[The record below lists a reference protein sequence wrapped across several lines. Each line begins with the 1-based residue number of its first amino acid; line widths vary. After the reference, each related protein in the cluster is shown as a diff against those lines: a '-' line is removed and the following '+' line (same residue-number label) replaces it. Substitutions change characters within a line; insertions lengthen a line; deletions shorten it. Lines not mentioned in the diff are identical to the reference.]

1 MARRRDDGGIV
12 EAELAALAASGA
24 TALVG
29 HMVSDAWAQT
39 RERMA
44 RFLAR
49 GGATD
54 DVDEE
59 LDASREELVAARDG
73 EDPDVAA
80 DIEDEWRLRMRRAL
94 RADPAAAQELRV
106 LLDEIAPRP
115 EAVSTV
121 TINNNFSGD
130 SQNSQVIQGQSV
142 SGGLTF
148 HG

>member
-1 MARRRDDGGIV
+1 M

-24 TALVG
+24 TVLVG

-49 GGATD
+49 GGDTD
-54 DVDEE
+54 GVDEE

-106 LLDEIAPRP
+106 LLAEIAPRP
-115 EAVSTV
+115 EGGSTV

>member
-1 MARRRDDGGIV
+1 M

-39 RERMA
+39 RDRVA

-49 GGATD
+49 GEETAG
-54 DVDEE
+54 VDEE
-59 LDASREELVAARDG
+59 LDASREELIAARDG

-94 RADPAAAQELRV
+94 RADPAAAQELRL
-106 LLDEIAPRP
+106 LLDELAPRS
-115 EAVSTV
+115 AGVSTV
-121 TINNNFSGD
+121 TINNSISGD
-130 SQNSQVIQGQSV
+130 TQNSQVIQGQSIA
-142 SGGLTF
+142 GGLTF

>member
-1 MARRRDDGGIV
+1 M
-12 EAELAALAASGA
+12 EAELAALAVSGA
-24 TALVG
+24 TTLVG

-49 GGATD
+49 GGETD
-54 DVDEE
+54 GVDEE
-59 LDASREELVAARDG
+59 LEASREELIAARDG
-73 EDPDVAA
+73 EDPDAAA

-106 LLDEIAPRP
+106 LLDELAPRS
-115 EAVSTV
+115 EGVSTV
-121 TINNNFSGD
+121 TINNSVTGD
-130 SQNSQVIQGQSV
+130 TQNSQVVQGQSF

-148 HG
+148 HGRGRA